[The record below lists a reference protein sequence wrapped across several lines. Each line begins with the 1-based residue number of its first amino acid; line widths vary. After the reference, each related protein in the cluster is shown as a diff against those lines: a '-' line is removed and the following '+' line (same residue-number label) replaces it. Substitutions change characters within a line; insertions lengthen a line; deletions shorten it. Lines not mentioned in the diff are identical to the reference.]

1 MINTPVPVKPP
12 ATPDL
17 PSELTP
23 LEGEPAALAGLELS
37 EQLVATRDWSGR
49 DAAGIQLAECHLEG
63 VSLDEAKLQC
73 AGIRDVVVDGGSW
86 ANVDATGAVVK
97 RVELRNTRLTGAAF
111 ANAKIEDVV
120 FVECR
125 LDLASFRFAKL
136 AYVRFEDCLMT
147 ESDFYEAAIKSSIF
161 SSCSL
166 AGASLAAVTFA
177 DTELRGCDLTAIG
190 NAERLR
196 GARMTLGDLIQ
207 SADTLAAGLGIE
219 IVE

>member
-1 MINTPVPVKPP
+1 MINPPLLVKPP
-12 ATPDL
+12 AAPDL
-17 PSELTP
+17 PPELVP
-23 LEGEPAALAGLELS
+23 LEDEPVALAGLELS
-37 EQLVATRDWSGR
+37 ERLVATRNWAGR
-49 DAAGIQLAECHLEG
+49 DATGIQLSECRLDG
-63 VSLDEAKLQC
+63 VSLDEARLQR

-97 RVELRNTRLTGAAF
+97 RVELRNTRLTGASF
-111 ANAKIEDVV
+111 ANARIEDVV

-136 AYVRFEDCLMT
+136 AHVRFESCLIA
-147 ESDFYEAAIKSSIF
+147 ESDFYEAAIKSSVF
-161 SSCSL
+161 SNCSL

-177 DTELRGCDLTAIG
+177 DTEIRGCDLTAIG

-196 GARMTLGDLIQ
+196 GVRMPLDDLIQ